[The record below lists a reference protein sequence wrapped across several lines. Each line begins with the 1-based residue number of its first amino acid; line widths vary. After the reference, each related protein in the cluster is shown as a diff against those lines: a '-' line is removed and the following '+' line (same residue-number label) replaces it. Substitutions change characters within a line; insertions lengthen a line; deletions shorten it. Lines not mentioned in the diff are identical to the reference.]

1 MKKVFAII
9 TVAVILAAITTF
21 FAGCTAVKKNKDS
34 GNRHQSV
41 R

>member
-1 MKKVFAII
+1 MKKVKI
-9 TVAVILAAITTF
+9 TVAVILAAITIF
-21 FAGCTAVKKNKDS
+21 FVGCTAKKKQGS